1 MTVQYVTMY
10 KWEVLEDGTRE
21 KFEGRLNA
29 LLWELSLSTKLGCP
43 DIIMPGYLP
52 LNMYDDKM
60 EKQYTDAKK
69 EYKLRQ
75 EKLSNLIELILNE
88 IEYNKKINDE
98 YLYELWIS
106 RIFELN
112 WFDKSGCNNVLDQ
125 IKILYEALQ
134 EDSDVNPFNV
144 EIDKQIINEEKGIKK
159 LLNRFKKN
167 IKGRKYIS
175 E

>member
-1 MTVQYVTMY
+1 MTIQYVTMY
-10 KWEVLEDGTRE
+10 KWECLEDGTKQ
-21 KFEGRLNA
+21 KFEGRINA

-52 LNMYDDKM
+52 LNMYDEKM
-60 EKQYTDAKK
+60 EKQYNDAKK

-75 EKLSNLIELILNE
+75 EKLSNLIELILSKVD
-88 IEYNKKINDE
+88 YNKKEDNE

-125 IKILYEALQ
+125 IKILYETLE
-134 EDSDVNPFNV
+134 EDSDVNPFAV
-144 EIDKQIINEEKGIKK
+144 DIDKQIINEEKGIKK
-159 LLNRFKKN
+159 LLNKFKKKN
-167 IKGRKYIS
+167 KYL
-175 E
+175 